1 MNVGTSCSLAQNS
14 RIAWTSPPQFI
25 DTPVVVPEFQ
35 SVEQAENY
43 LAHFPILLGRGEI
56 DNQTA
61 LGLFTLI
68 KNWID

>member
-1 MNVGTSCSLAQNS
+1 MAPSA
-14 RIAWTSPPQFI
+14 QFI

-43 LAHFPILLGRGEI
+43 LAHFPILLGRGQI
-56 DNQTA
+56 DSQTA
-61 LGLFTLI
+61 LGLFTLT